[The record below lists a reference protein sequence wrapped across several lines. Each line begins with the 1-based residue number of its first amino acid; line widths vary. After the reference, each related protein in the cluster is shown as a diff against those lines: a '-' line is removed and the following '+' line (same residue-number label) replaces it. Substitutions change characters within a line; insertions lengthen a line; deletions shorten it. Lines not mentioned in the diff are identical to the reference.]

1 VRGRGHAVVPGVA
14 LLHQHLADVGG
25 RPVPS
30 LRR

>member
-1 VRGRGHAVVPGVA
+1 VRGRGHAVVPGVT
-14 LLHQHLADVGG
+14 LLHQHLVGVGG